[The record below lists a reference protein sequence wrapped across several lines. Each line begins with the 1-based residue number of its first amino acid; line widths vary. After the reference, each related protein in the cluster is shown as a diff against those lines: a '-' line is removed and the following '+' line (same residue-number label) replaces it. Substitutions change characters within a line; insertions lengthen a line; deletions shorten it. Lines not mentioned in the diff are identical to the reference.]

1 MHGIEVT
8 RESTEGGPGT
18 SRAAEVRI
26 RRISVCYEDG
36 RVMTFIPEA
45 GEEFFSKDDVDRLV
59 GVLHKTSEAMEWEM
73 TTEGTADAEQGRGLA

>member
-8 RESTEGGPGT
+8 RESTEGGSGN

-36 RVMTFIPEA
+36 RKMTFIPEA

-59 GVLHKTSEAMEWEM
+59 GLVHKAAETMEWERVS
-73 TTEGTADAEQGRGLA
+73 EGSPDAEQARGLA

>member
-8 RESTEGGPGT
+8 RESTESGLGT

-26 RRISVCYEDG
+26 RRISVCHEDG
-36 RVMTFIPEA
+36 GVMTFIPEA

-59 GVLHKTSEAMEWEM
+59 GILHQSSEAMEWGQIS
-73 TTEGTADAEQGRGLA
+73 EGAPDAEQGRGLA